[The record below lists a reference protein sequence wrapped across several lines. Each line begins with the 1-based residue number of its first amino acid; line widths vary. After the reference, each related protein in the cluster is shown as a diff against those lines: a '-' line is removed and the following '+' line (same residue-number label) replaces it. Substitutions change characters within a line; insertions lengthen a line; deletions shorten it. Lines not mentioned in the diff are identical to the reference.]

1 MFQSRKLDLMAT
13 VTTAHTKT
21 SISKMYFYHLCNKH
35 SWKYATIIAN
45 MAVLLN
51 SNMATPLI
59 EALKYLIADSS
70 VSCSTLSFK
79 THDCATTVGQK
90 SVTYK
95 LQYYYIYFWIG
106 SLVFHCLSMSCSWH
120 EHFAMT
126 RKRKTI
132 LKLLTSSNSNCKY
145 LFHPPDF
152 TKYKKPIHHSSTT
165 LFYHNRAIK
174 GVKYAM
180 ILQYVDKKLKA
191 GQTEGS

>member
-51 SNMATPLI
+51 RNMATPLI
-59 EALKYLIADSS
+59 EALKYLIADSP

-79 THDCATTVGQK
+79 THDCATNVGQK
-90 SVTYK
+90 IVTYK

-145 LFHPPDF
+145 LYISPSRLH
-152 TKYKKPIHHSSTT
+152 KIQKANSSF
-165 LFYHNRAIK
+165 LYYP
-174 GVKYAM
+174 V
-180 ILQYVDKKLKA
+180 LP
-191 GQTEGS
+191 

>member
-79 THDCATTVGQK
+79 THDCATSVGFC
-90 SVTYK
+90 Y
-95 LQYYYIYFWIG
+95 
-106 SLVFHCLSMSCSWH
+106 
-120 EHFAMT
+120 
-126 RKRKTI
+126 
-132 LKLLTSSNSNCKY
+132 
-145 LFHPPDF
+145 
-152 TKYKKPIHHSSTT
+152 
-165 LFYHNRAIK
+165 
-174 GVKYAM
+174 
-180 ILQYVDKKLKA
+180 
-191 GQTEGS
+191 

>member
-21 SISKMYFYHLCNKH
+21 DISKMYFYHLCNKR

-51 SNMATPLI
+51 SNMATPFRSSKILNSRLSSI
-59 EALKYLIADSS
+59 MFDIIIQDPWLCNKFRTKNCYLQATILLYLFLDWFSGFS
-70 VSCSTLSFK
+70 LFIHVLLLTWTLCN
-79 THDCATTVGQK
+79 D
-90 SVTYK
+90 Y
-95 LQYYYIYFWIG
+95 
-106 SLVFHCLSMSCSWH
+106 
-120 EHFAMT
+120 

-145 LFHPPDF
+145 LFCPPDF
-152 TKYKKPIHHSSTT
+152 TKYKKAIHHSSTT
-165 LFYHNRAIK
+165 LFYHYRAIK
-174 GVKYAM
+174 GVKYAT
-180 ILQYVDKKLKA
+180 ILQYMDKKLKA

>member
-21 SISKMYFYHLCNKH
+21 DISKMYFYHLCNKC

-51 SNMATPLI
+51 SNMATPFR
-59 EALKYLIADSS
+59 SS
-70 VSCSTLSFK
+70 KILNSRLSSIMFDIIIQDPWLCNK
-79 THDCATTVGQK
+79 CRTK
-90 SVTYK
+90 IVTYK

-145 LFHPPDF
+145 LFCPPDF
-152 TKYKKPIHHSSTT
+152 TKYKKAIHHSSTT

-180 ILQYVDKKLKA
+180 ILQYMDKKLKA

>member
-1 MFQSRKLDLMAT
+1 MAT

-21 SISKMYFYHLCNKH
+21 DISKMYFYHLCNKC

-51 SNMATPLI
+51 SNMATPFR
-59 EALKYLIADSS
+59 SS
-70 VSCSTLSFK
+70 KILNSRLSSIMFDIIIQDPWLCNK
-79 THDCATTVGQK
+79 CRTK
-90 SVTYK
+90 IVTYK

-165 LFYHNRAIK
+165 LFYHNR
-174 GVKYAM
+174 
-180 ILQYVDKKLKA
+180 
-191 GQTEGS
+191 

>member
-51 SNMATPLI
+51 SNMATPFR
-59 EALKYLIADSS
+59 SS
-70 VSCSTLSFK
+70 KILNSRLSSIMFDIIIQDPWLCNK
-79 THDCATTVGQK
+79 CRTK
-90 SVTYK
+90 IVTYK

-145 LFHPPDF
+145 LFCPPDF
-152 TKYKKPIHHSSTT
+152 TKYKKAIHHSSTT

-180 ILQYVDKKLKA
+180 ILQYMDKKLKA